1 VIRFPGFK
9 VKKPNLT
16 EPNRFDLNRNSV
28 RFNLNFKK
36 FESLGSVGFCGSNRT
51 KPNQTM
57 ISPSAI
63 ISYFHQFKIYC
74 PDSS

>member
-28 RFNLNFKK
+28 LFSLNFKK

-51 KPNQTM
+51 EPNHDQ
-57 ISPSAI
+57 A
-63 ISYFHQFKIYC
+63 
-74 PDSS
+74 